1 MDLSSYTIKNL
12 KTKCKDLGIKG
23 YSNKKKSD
31 LIQLISN
38 KLNNSKNQNKQEKKE
53 PKNEILSILPQNKSE
68 DSKEFKNIIQNIQ
81 SKLKTKKFIDLFCG
95 IGGFHTALNHFDFEC
110 LLACD
115 IDKAC
120 REVYKNNYGIT
131 PVEDVRKIIPEELE
145 DFSILCGGF
154 PCFVAGTKVLTDEGY
169 KNIEDVNLSDT
180 LMTHT
185 GKFQKILNLQRTKYN
200 GALYKIQAK
209 YHTSFTATEKH
220 PFYVRE
226 KTRKWNTQ
234 TNKYDYSYN
243 KPEWKRAQNLTKN
256 DYFGM
261 KINQNRIIPEFNF
274 DDIGSIKLDDV
285 DMWFMMGY
293 HIGNGCCVDTIR
305 KKTGKLRN
313 EICFCI
319 NEKHIELVLNKC
331 KKFVNFKF
339 SQYSCKSG
347 KASIYRVTNK
357 LWFNILKLFGKYAH
371 GKLIPEWVHDAP
383 KEYIEHFI
391 EGYRIA
397 DGCITKNECYSFST
411 VSYNL
416 AFGLQRLYL
425 KLGHLFSV
433 KKTIMPKTTVIE
445 GRTVNQRDLYQVR
458 GYIKET
464 KRQQSSFIE
473 DDYAW
478 FAPFK
483 MEKIEL
489 ENELVFNFE
498 VENDNSYCVEN
509 IIVHN
514 CQSFSNGGKK
524 KAFNDERGLLFDEIM
539 RIAKVKQPEL
549 MFLENVKH
557 IRKVSEGKVL
567 EYILDKLDKHNYYV
581 QTFDISPHQ
590 FGIPQQRERVYFV
603 CIHKS
608 IYHNKKLELNIPP
621 NKSIHLETFLEET
634 PDPKYNISGD
644 ILNTLNAW
652 ETMIKIF
659 PKNEKISPTILVN
672 EFYKSYTEDELE
684 QLPNWKK
691 DYIVK
696 NKPLYNK
703 YKKEWDDWF
712 NQNKNIL
719 GKREIYAKL
728 EWQTG
733 PIKDNDSIFNHF
745 IQFRQSGIRVKKAH
759 YFPTLVAISQ
769 IPIYG
774 KKKRY
779 ITPREC
785 ARLQSFPDT
794 FKIDPIDKNSYK
806 QFGNCVNVDNVKTIM
821 QMTFESFT

>member
-1 MDLSSYTIKNL
+1 MVLSNLSIKDLKN
-12 KTKCKDLGIKG
+12 KCKDLQIKG
-23 YSNKKKSD
+23 YSNKNKS
-31 LIQLISN
+31 QLIKMIEDNNDSSENTIEDLSSESSN
-38 KLNNSKNQNKQEKKE
+38 
-53 PKNEILSILPQNKSE
+53 NESSTE
-68 DSKEFKNIIQNIQ
+68 NIIKAVQ

-131 PVEDVRKIIPEELE
+131 PVEDVRKIIPQELP
-145 DFSILCGGF
+145 DFSVLCGGF

-169 KNIEDVNLSDT
+169 KNIEDVNLTDT

-200 GALYKIQAK
+200 GVLYKIQAK

-234 TNKYDYSYN
+234 TDKYDYSYK

-293 HIGNGCCVDTIR
+293 HIGNGCLDDYMDN
-305 KKTGKLRN
+305 KKTGKRRSG
-313 EICFCI
+313 ICFCI

-331 KKFVNFKF
+331 KKFVNFRF
-339 SQYSCKSG
+339 GHYSCKSG
-347 KASIYRVTNK
+347 KASVYTVANK

-371 GKLIPEWVHDAP
+371 GKLIPEWVQDAP
-383 KEYIEHFI
+383 NEYIEHFI
-391 EGYRIA
+391 DGYRTA
-397 DGCITKNECYSFST
+397 DGCIMKNECHSFST

-445 GRTVNQRDLYQVR
+445 GRTVNQRDLYQVQ

-489 ENELVFNFE
+489 ENECVFNFE

-509 IIVHN
+509 IISHN
-514 CQSFSNGGKK
+514 CQTFSNGGKK
-524 KAFNDERGLLFDEIM
+524 KAFDDDRGLLFDEIM

-590 FGIPQQRERVYFV
+590 FGVPQQRERVYFV

-608 IYHNKKLELNIPP
+608 IYHNKKLQLNIPR
-621 NKSIHLETFLEET
+621 NKPIELERFLEKK

-644 ILNTLNAW
+644 ILDVLNIW
-652 ETMIKIF
+652 DIMIKKF
-659 PKNEKISPTILVN
+659 EVNEKLSPTILVN
-672 EFYKSYTEDELE
+672 EFNNLYTNEEFL
-684 QLPNWKK
+684 QIANWKK
-691 DYIVK
+691 DYIIK
-696 NKPLYNK
+696 NKPLYKK
-703 YKKEWDDWF
+703 YKKDWDEWLKK
-712 NQNKNIL
+712 NKSVL
-719 GKREIYAKL
+719 DKREIYAKL

-733 PIKDNDSIFNHF
+733 LVKKNDSIFNHF

-774 KKKRY
+774 KEKRY

-821 QMTFESFT
+821 KMTFESFI

>member
-23 YSNKKKSD
+23 YSNKNKSD

-38 KLNNSKNQNKQEKKE
+38 KLNNSENQNKEEQNQNKE
-53 PKNEILSILPQNKSE
+53 DKNEILSILPQNKSE

-81 SKLKTKKFIDLFCG
+81 GKLKTKKFIDLFCG
-95 IGGFHTALNHFDFEC
+95 IGGFHTALHHFDFEC

-154 PCFVAGTKVLTDEGY
+154 PC
-169 KNIEDVNLSDT
+169 
-180 LMTHT
+180 
-185 GKFQKILNLQRTKYN
+185 
-200 GALYKIQAK
+200 
-209 YHTSFTATEKH
+209 
-220 PFYVRE
+220 
-226 KTRKWNTQ
+226 
-234 TNKYDYSYN
+234 
-243 KPEWKRAQNLTKN
+243 
-256 DYFGM
+256 
-261 KINQNRIIPEFNF
+261 
-274 DDIGSIKLDDV
+274 
-285 DMWFMMGY
+285 
-293 HIGNGCCVDTIR
+293 
-305 KKTGKLRN
+305 
-313 EICFCI
+313 
-319 NEKHIELVLNKC
+319 
-331 KKFVNFKF
+331 
-339 SQYSCKSG
+339 
-347 KASIYRVTNK
+347 
-357 LWFNILKLFGKYAH
+357 
-371 GKLIPEWVHDAP
+371 
-383 KEYIEHFI
+383 
-391 EGYRIA
+391 
-397 DGCITKNECYSFST
+397 
-411 VSYNL
+411 
-416 AFGLQRLYL
+416 
-425 KLGHLFSV
+425 
-433 KKTIMPKTTVIE
+433 
-445 GRTVNQRDLYQVR
+445 
-458 GYIKET
+458 
-464 KRQQSSFIE
+464 
-473 DDYAW
+473 
-478 FAPFK
+478 
-483 MEKIEL
+483 
-489 ENELVFNFE
+489 
-498 VENDNSYCVEN
+498 
-509 IIVHN
+509 
-514 CQSFSNGGKK
+514 QSFSNGGKK
-524 KAFNDERGLLFDEIM
+524 KAFDDERGLLFDEIM
-539 RIAKVKQPEL
+539 KIAKVKQPEL

-621 NKSIHLETFLEET
+621 NKPIHLETFLEET

-652 ETMIKIF
+652 ETMIQKF

-672 EFYKSYTEDELE
+672 EFYKSYTEDEFS
-684 QLPNWKK
+684 QLPNWKQ
-691 DYIVK
+691 DYIKK

-703 YKKEWDDWF
+703 YKKDWDDWY
-712 NQNKNIL
+712 NQNKDIL

-821 QMTFESFT
+821 KMTFESFT

>member
-12 KTKCKDLGIKG
+12 KTKCKDLGIKN
-23 YSNKKKSD
+23 YSNKNKTD
-31 LIQLISN
+31 LINLI
-38 KLNNSKNQNKQEKKE
+38 LNNSKNQNKEENKKE
-53 PKNEILSILPQNKSE
+53 TNEILSILPQNKTE
-68 DSKEFKNIIQNIQ
+68 DSNELKNIIQNIQ

-131 PVEDVRKIIPEELE
+131 PVEDVRKIIPEELP

-234 TNKYDYSYN
+234 TNKYDYSY
-243 KPEWKRAQNLTKN
+243 KEPEWKRAQNLTKN

-331 KKFVNFKF
+331 KKFVNFRF
-339 SQYSCKSG
+339 SHYSCKSG
-347 KASIYRVTNK
+347 KASVYRVYNK

-371 GKLIPEWVHDAP
+371 GKLIPEWVQDAP
-383 KEYIEHFI
+383 NEYIEHFI
-391 EGYRIA
+391 DGYRTA
-397 DGCITKNECYSFST
+397 DGCIMKNECHSFST

-425 KLGHLFSV
+425 KLGYLFRVNKSV
-433 KKTIMPKTTVIE
+433 MPKTTVIE

-509 IIVHN
+509 IICSN
-514 CQSFSNGGKK
+514 CQTFSNGGKK
-524 KAFNDERGLLFDEIM
+524 KAFDDERGLLFDEIM
-539 RIAKVKQPEL
+539 RIAKVKKPEL

-621 NKSIHLETFLEET
+621 NKPIHLETFLEKT

-652 ETMIKIF
+652 DIMIQKF

-672 EFYKSYTEDELE
+672 EFYKSYTEEEFE
-684 QLPNWKK
+684 QLPNWKQ
-691 DYIVK
+691 DYIKK

-712 NQNKNIL
+712 NQNKHIL
-719 GKREIYAKL
+719 DKREIYAKL

-733 PIKDNDSIFNHF
+733 LIKDNDSIFNHF

-821 QMTFESFT
+821 QMTFESFI

>member
-1 MDLSSYTIKNL
+1 MSLETLTLKELKKKCKTLNIKNYTNKDKSKLIELINNISNETNKNNDLKKIIETIHKLL
-12 KTKCKDLGIKG
+12 KT
-23 YSNKKKSD
+23 N
-31 LIQLISN
+31 
-38 KLNNSKNQNKQEKKE
+38 
-53 PKNEILSILPQNKSE
+53 
-68 DSKEFKNIIQNIQ
+68 
-81 SKLKTKKFIDLFCG
+81 KFIDLFCG
-95 IGGFHTALNHFDFEC
+95 IGGFHQALTTFGLEC

-120 REVYKNNYGIT
+120 RVVYKNNYGID
-131 PVEDVRKIIPEELE
+131 PVEDVKKINPETLE

-154 PCFVAGTKVLTDEGY
+154 PCFVAGTKVLTEEGY
-169 KNIEDVNLSDT
+169 KNIEDVTLDNK

-185 GKFQKILNLQRTKYN
+185 GKFQNIINLQRTNYN
-200 GALYKIQAK
+200 GSLYKIQAK
-209 YHTSFTATEKH
+209 YHTSFTTTEKH

-226 KTRKWNTQ
+226 KTRRWNTE
-234 TNKYDYSYN
+234 TNKYDYTYN
-243 KPEWKRAQNLTKN
+243 QPEWKRAQNLTKN

-293 HIGNGCCVDTIR
+293 HIGNGCLDDYMEN
-305 KKTGKLRN
+305 KKTGKRRN
-313 EICFCI
+313 RICFCI

-331 KKFVNFKF
+331 KKFVTFKF
-339 SQYSCKSG
+339 GYYSCKSG
-347 KASIYRVTNK
+347 KASVYTVSNK

-371 GKLIPEWVHDAP
+371 GKLIPEWVQDAP

-391 EGYRIA
+391 DGYRTA
-397 DGCITKNECYSFST
+397 DGCITKNERYSFTT

-425 KLGHLFSV
+425 KLGHLFSIN
-433 KKTIMPKTTVIE
+433 KFIRPKTTVIE
-445 GRTVNQRDLYQVR
+445 GRTVNQRDTYLVR
-458 GYIKET
+458 GYVRET
-464 KRQQSSFIE
+464 KRQYPSFIE

-489 ENELVFNFE
+489 ENEPVFNFE

-509 IIVHN
+509 IVASN

-539 RIAKVKQPEL
+539 RIAKVKQPEF

-557 IRKVSEGKVL
+557 IRKVDNGKVFQ
-567 EYILDKLDKHNYYV
+567 YILDKLDKNNYYV

-608 IYHNKKLELNIPP
+608 IYHNKKLELIIPK
-621 NKSIHLETFLEET
+621 NKPIKLETFLEET
-634 PDPKYNISGD
+634 PDPKYNVSGN
-644 ILNTLNAW
+644 ILNVLNSW
-652 ETMIKIF
+652 ESMIKKF
-659 PKNEKISPTILVN
+659 NVNEKISPTILVN
-672 EFYKSYTEDELE
+672 EFYKSYTEEE
-684 QLPNWKK
+684 FNMLPNWKK
-691 DYIVK
+691 DYMKK
-696 NKPLYNK
+696 NKPLYEK
-703 YKKEWDDWF
+703 YKKDWDIWYKK
-712 NQNKNIL
+712 NQDIL
-719 GKREIYAKL
+719 NKREIYAKL

-733 PIKDNDSIFNHF
+733 PIKKNDSIFNHF
-745 IQFRQSGIRVKKAH
+745 IQLRQSGIRVKKAY

-774 KKKRY
+774 KQKRY

-794 FKIDPIDKNSYK
+794 FKIDSCDKNSYK
-806 QFGNCVNVDNVKTIM
+806 QFGNCVNVDNVKTIVH
-821 QMTFESFT
+821 MTFESFV

>member
-1 MDLSSYTIKNL
+1 MVLSNLSIKDLKN
-12 KTKCKDLGIKG
+12 KCKELQIKG
-23 YSNKKKSD
+23 YSNKNKS
-31 LIQLISN
+31 QLIKMIEDNNDSSENTIEDLSSESSN
-38 KLNNSKNQNKQEKKE
+38 YESSTE
-53 PKNEILSILPQNKSE
+53 
-68 DSKEFKNIIQNIQ
+68 NIIKAVQ

-131 PVEDVRKIIPEELE
+131 PVEDVRKIIPQELP
-145 DFSILCGGF
+145 DFSVLCGGF

-169 KNIEDVNLSDT
+169 KNIEDVSLSDT

-200 GALYKIQAK
+200 GVLYKIQAK

-234 TNKYDYSYN
+234 TNKYDYSY
-243 KPEWKRAQNLTKN
+243 KEPEWKRAQNLTKN

-371 GKLIPEWVHDAP
+371 GKLIPEWVQDAP

-391 EGYRIA
+391 DGYRTA
-397 DGCITKNECYSFST
+397 DGCIYKNGCHSFTT

-425 KLGHLFSV
+425 KLGHLFSIT
-433 KKTIMPKTTVIE
+433 KCIRPKTTVIE
-445 GRTVNQRDLYQVR
+445 GRTVNQRDTYQIR
-458 GYIKET
+458 GYVKET
-464 KRQQSSFIE
+464 QRQYSSFIE

-489 ENELVFNFE
+489 ENECVFNFE

-509 IIVHN
+509 IVAKN
-514 CQSFSNGGKK
+514 CQTFSNGGKK
-524 KAFNDERGLLFDEIM
+524 KAFDDDRGLLFDEIM

-590 FGIPQQRERVYFV
+590 FGVPQQRERVYFV

-608 IYHNKKLELNIPP
+608 IYHNKKLQLNIPK
-621 NKSIHLETFLEET
+621 NKPIELERFLEKK

-644 ILNTLNAW
+644 ILDVLNIW
-652 ETMIKIF
+652 DIMIKKF
-659 PKNEKISPTILVN
+659 EVNEKLSPTILVN
-672 EFYKSYTEDELE
+672 EFNNSYTQEEFL
-684 QLPNWKK
+684 QIPNWKR
-691 DYIVK
+691 DYIIK
-696 NKPLYNK
+696 NKPLYKK
-703 YKKEWDDWF
+703 YKKDWDEWF
-712 NQNKNIL
+712 KKNKNIL

-733 PIKDNDSIFNHF
+733 LVKKNDSIFNHF

-774 KKKRY
+774 KEKRY

-794 FKIDPIDKNSYK
+794 FKIDPSDKNSYK

-821 QMTFESFT
+821 QMTFESFI